1 MKIFIPAIIGVLA
14 LGFVAANAV
23 KTETTGADGPMQ
35 ATLAFLASMSPTT
48 VSGAGDDNFYKH
60 AKDRPV
66 SGRPSWA
73 EN

>member
-1 MKIFIPAIIGVLA
+1 MKIFIPAIMGILA

-23 KTETTGADGPMQ
+23 KTETPGADEPMQ
-35 ATLAFLASMSPTT
+35 ATLAFLASISPTT
-48 VSGAGDDNFYKH
+48 VRAGGDNFYKH